1 METFV
6 DIRVSETENSKK
18 TSEEAAH
25 ASCSV
30 QNVSLDSYVS
40 KKNTLRAEMLWC
52 LYTVNSNNSFH
63 SNQDVVFTFQ
73 QMFPD
78 SDLAK
83 TMSCGETK
91 SMYLSCFGIAPY
103 FKSLVEK
110 TAKTNPYVVMFD
122 ESLNKELQKKQID
135 ILIRT
140 WHDNKISS
148 RYYLSNF
155 LGHACAVNILD
166 TFEKHIEL
174 NLGLKNIIQV
184 SIDGPN
190 VNWSFFEKLQVKIEK
205 DFSNKL
211 IDVGSCGLQI
221 LHNAFKAGISE
232 TKWDIGYR
240 LSCLHTLFDNVPA
253 RREDFIQVS
262 ESACLF
268 PLPFCSHRWLE
279 NVKVCQRALDILS
292 DVNSF
297 VDAVEAKKGKNPD
310 TKSFDIVNK
319 FCRDK
324 FTKARLQFIIL
335 LGNVVER
342 FLKLYQ
348 SDKPMLPFFANDLY
362 HVVRS
367 LMSRFIKS
375 SIIEKALT
383 VQKL

>member
-1 METFV
+1 
-6 DIRVSETENSKK
+6 
-18 TSEEAAH
+18 
-25 ASCSV
+25 
-30 QNVSLDSYVS
+30 
-40 KKNTLRAEMLWC
+40 
-52 LYTVNSNNSFH
+52 
-63 SNQDVVFTFQ
+63 
-73 QMFPD
+73 
-78 SDLAK
+78 
-83 TMSCGETK
+83 
-91 SMYLSCFGIAPY
+91 
-103 FKSLVEK
+103 
-110 TAKTNPYVVMFD
+110 
-122 ESLNKELQKKQID
+122 
-135 ILIRT
+135 
-140 WHDNKISS
+140 
-148 RYYLSNF
+148 
-155 LGHACAVNILD
+155 
-166 TFEKHIEL
+166 
-174 NLGLKNIIQV
+174 
-184 SIDGPN
+184 
-190 VNWSFFEKLQVKIEK
+190 
-205 DFSNKL
+205 L

-324 FTKARLQFIIL
+324 FTKARLQFIAVEAKKGKNPDTKSFDIVNKFCRDKFTKARLQFIIL